1 MLSKLFKQVENEYC
15 QEQQKKKDE
24 QAKEEERWENDRK
37 EREMIRQMPAG
48 EIVVYNEN
56 KRKQK
61 EEEWQKRKK
70 QDEQD
75 KQNELKS
82 IGEASQIVENEI
94 KVYMNNINP
103 EAKEQ
108 YDKNR
113 FAMNLICINRARCS
127 LLLDN
132 FKSLLEILKTQCNI
146 AAYQEVTYSNLLPV
160 HGELTHYS
168 ELVKMLSIINK
179 QIEDYKT
186 LLQNIPFRCEKQQP
200 KAPVVVRRTKE

>member
-24 QAKEEERWENDRK
+24 QAKAGKRWEEHIKETEMLNKMSNSEIYIYKENKLKQEQEER
-37 EREMIRQMPAG
+37 
-48 EIVVYNEN
+48 
-56 KRKQK
+56 
-61 EEEWQKRKK
+61 QKRK

-75 KQNELKS
+75 ELKS

-108 YDKNR
+108 YDKHR
-113 FAMNLICINRARCS
+113 FAMNLININRARSS

-132 FKSLLEILKTQCNI
+132 FKSLLESLKIQSNI
-146 AAYQEVTYSNLLPV
+146 AAHKEVTYSNLLPV

-168 ELVKMLSIINK
+168 ELVKMFSIINK

-186 LLQNIPFRCEKQQP
+186 LLQNIPFRCEKQEP
-200 KAPVVVRRTKE
+200 KPPVVVRRTKE

>member
-24 QAKEEERWENDRK
+24 QAKEGERWENDRK

-61 EEEWQKRKK
+61 EEEWHKQK
-70 QDEQD
+70 QDE
-75 KQNELKS
+75 QNELKS

-108 YDKNR
+108 YDKYR

-127 LLLDN
+127 LLLNN
-132 FKSLLEILKTQCNI
+132 FISLLELLKKQSII
-146 AAYQEVTYSNLLPV
+146 ATYQEITYSNLLPV

-186 LLQNIPFRCEKQQP
+186 LLENKPFRCDKQQP